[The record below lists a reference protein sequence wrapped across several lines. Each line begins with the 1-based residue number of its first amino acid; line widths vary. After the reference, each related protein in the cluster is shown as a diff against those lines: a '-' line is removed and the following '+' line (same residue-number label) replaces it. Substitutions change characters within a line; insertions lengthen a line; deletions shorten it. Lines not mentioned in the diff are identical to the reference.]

1 MILYVF
7 VFDILYLGIKK
18 ERMLILSLRG
28 ATRKRVSFLNGSIS
42 LR

>member
-28 ATRKRVSFLNGSIS
+28 ATRK
-42 LR
+42 